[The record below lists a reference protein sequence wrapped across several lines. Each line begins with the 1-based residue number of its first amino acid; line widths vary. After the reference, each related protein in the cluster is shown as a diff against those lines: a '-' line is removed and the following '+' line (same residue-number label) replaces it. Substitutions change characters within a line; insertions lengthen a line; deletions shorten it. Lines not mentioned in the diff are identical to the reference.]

1 MRALTRK
8 LPVLGRVG
16 YVIIAIMLVAQ
27 TGCLVVRQPGSN
39 SCEPVLIG
47 NGLNRTALIS
57 NVGDSFASDCACSEC
72 VGEMPCELYDR
83 KEVLKRWLHAA
94 RPSNIIPQRVQ
105 DLGAKVR
112 DQSIQIRVNQKQ
124 RCDALAAKCEE
135 WKAWC
140 EMKKREANP
149 PPWPKFHPVPARPA
163 FSRSEMSPWNTP
175 DAYGT
180 IGTE

>member
-1 MRALTRK
+1 M
-8 LPVLGRVG
+8 LGRVG

-47 NGLNRTALIS
+47 NGLIRTAL
-57 NVGDSFASDCACSEC
+57 VGNAGDGSASDCSSCES

-105 DLGAKVR
+105 DLGAKAR
-112 DQSIQIRVNQKQ
+112 DQSIQIRANQKQ
-124 RCDALAAKCEE
+124 RCDALAANCGEKCEE
-135 WKAWC
+135 WKAWW
-140 EMKKREANP
+140 EMKKRDANP

-163 FSRSEMSPWNTP
+163 FSRSEMSLWNMP

>member
-1 MRALTRK
+1 M
-8 LPVLGRVG
+8 LGRVA

-39 SCEPVLIG
+39 SCEPFLIS
-47 NGLNRTALIS
+47 NGLNRTDL
-57 NVGDSFASDCACSEC
+57 VGNAGDGCAGDCSSSESFE
-72 VGEMPCELYDR
+72 EMPCELYDR

-105 DLGAKVR
+105 NLGAKVR
-112 DQSIQIRVNQKQ
+112 DQSIQMCVNQKQ
-124 RCDALAAKCEE
+124 RCDALAAKGEE

-140 EMKKREANP
+140 AMKKAEANP